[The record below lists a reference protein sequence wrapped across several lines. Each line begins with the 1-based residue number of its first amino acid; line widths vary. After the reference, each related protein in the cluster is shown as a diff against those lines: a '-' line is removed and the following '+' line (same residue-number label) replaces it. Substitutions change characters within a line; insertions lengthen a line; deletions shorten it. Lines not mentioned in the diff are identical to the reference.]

1 MKAYEETV
9 ITLIA
14 PRLALAAVVGSEW
27 LAPRAARFN
36 AENSEH
42 YPLNRRLGGFRNR
55 VARLEGNTKS
65 HAPS

>member
-1 MKAYEETV
+1 MKAYEGTV

-14 PRLALAAVVGSEW
+14 PRLALAAVVGIEW

-36 AENSEH
+36 AENSVQ
-42 YPLNRRLGGFRNR
+42 YPLNRRLGGSHNR
-55 VARLEGNTKS
+55 DARLEGDTKS